1 MVILYFYA
9 LSYKKAKV
17 SSTVLTSFLL
27 ALLALDRNFMGVH
40 FYFQVVLGYSLAA
53 FYIYLW
59 MSETAWRWVDELKTS
74 KLVLSIAEAMCV
86 FGELLVAFIYFFRNP
101 KIEDTW
107 NTNFARNC
115 AGIVINTNQGLFESL
130 SESTG
135 M

>member
-86 FGELLVAFIYFFRNP
+86 FGELLVALY
-101 KIEDTW
+101 TSS
-107 NTNFARNC
+107 
-115 AGIVINTNQGLFESL
+115 GIRRLRIRGILILREIAQE
-130 SESTG
+130 
-135 M
+135 